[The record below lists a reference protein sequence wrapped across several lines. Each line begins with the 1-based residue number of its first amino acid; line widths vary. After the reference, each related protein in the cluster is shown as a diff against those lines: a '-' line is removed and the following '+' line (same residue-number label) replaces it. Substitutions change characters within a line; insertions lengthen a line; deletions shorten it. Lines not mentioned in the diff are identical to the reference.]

1 MRPVVRFSLSQS
13 VFMNLVFIVLMVVGG
28 YSLLSTPVENMP
40 PVDMGQVFIITTYY
54 GASGEDVESLVTSR
68 IEDSI
73 DGMENIEYIQSRSY
87 RNVSI
92 VEVKFLDDT
101 DYDALYD
108 ELRFRVIN
116 VRGDLPQYTD
126 EPVFFAIDTQVWMP
140 VIAVNITGDL
150 SNRSLSLLA
159 DELKLN
165 FMSVPGVR
173 DVQKLGEHE
182 PEFHVSL
189 DPERLRRYGVT
200 FAQAAAAVASANTK
214 IPTGKIESGQSEF
227 MVDSGVRMKRLS
239 DVQEIVVR
247 RDGDGNFV
255 RISDLMTDAR
265 LSHREPDILSSV
277 NGKNT
282 MSLLVHKE
290 ASGNS
295 IDIVSEVKRM
305 SGSFE
310 RSHAADAIELYL
322 TNDSSIEIHDS
333 IRTLGGSLALGM
345 VLVTLVLWYTLGLR
359 SAVLAAIGIPFSFL
373 CTLIFIKAAGQSINT
388 ISLFSFVLVS
398 GIIVDDA
405 TIILENVYRHLQ
417 MGKPLTESIVEGT
430 SEVMLPVI
438 TSALTTILAFLPMLM
453 MTGSTGDFFS
463 VIPITVS
470 FALFAS
476 LIEALLVL
484 PVHILDWGG
493 TKNIH
498 LVTDEE
504 ALGEHLSKGIFAP
517 AWRLYHRTLGVLL
530 ENKLKAM
537 AGLLIAFLV
546 SAAVLVLSITGAVP
560 LLKVSFFPGSY
571 FRYHVTLKMPPGTSV
586 ERTDE
591 VVRELSRYVEGFGK
605 REALAVLGAA
615 GFFESENYVRYRGHN
630 NGQLV
635 VTLPEESE
643 RAFPNNP
650 GNDPLVY
657 LDLVRKRLNDY
668 VAEEIASTGP
678 APEIQVFPEN
688 TGPPIGKPVN
698 VRVTGTS
705 ELSVGLASEAIL
717 EYLRGDPEFADLV
730 DLELDRAEPQN
741 VVRYAPRQES
751 AYEFGVQPSDITAI
765 VASALNGYRAG
776 TFRTEDDE
784 VDLVV
789 RLARPS
795 DEGNVRGAGIARP
808 EDLLRVPVVEHSSSP
823 LLLGQIVDMAYTT
836 EPSVRTRYNGK
847 PALTIS
853 ANIRTGSKLSAG
865 RVQMLV
871 SRFAESLP
879 EKYPGV
885 SVAYGGE
892 FETTRR
898 TYSSLSFAL
907 ITAVLFIYLVLATQF
922 KDYMQPLIII
932 TAILFAVIGVV
943 VGMFLTRSTFTIG
956 SFMAMVGL
964 AGVTVNDSIVLV
976 DFINVRR
983 RMGRTERQAVIEACS
998 IRMRPVIITTVTTI
1012 LGMLPM
1018 AIGIPRKSIAWSP
1031 MAMAFVSGLASATL
1045 LALLM
1050 VPVEY
1055 ELSEALRRRMRRL
1068 FRLKPEEPQQGQAA
1082 AD

>member
-1 MRPVVRFSLSQS
+1 MKPLVRFSLGQS

-40 PVDMGQVFIITTYY
+40 PIDMGQVFVITTYY
-54 GASGEDVESLVTSR
+54 GASGEDVESLVTSK
-68 IEDSI
+68 IEDSL
-73 DGMENIEYIQSRSY
+73 DGMENIEYVQSRSY

-92 VEVKFLDDT
+92 VEAKFLDDT

-108 ELRFRVIN
+108 ELRFRILN
-116 VRGDLPQYTD
+116 ARADLPQYTD
-126 EPVFFAIDTQVWMP
+126 EPIFFPINTQAWMP
-140 VIAVNITGDL
+140 VIVVNITGDL

-165 FMSVPGVR
+165 IMGVKGVR
-173 DVQKLGEHE
+173 DVQKVGEHA

-189 DPERLRRYGVT
+189 DPEKLRRYGVT
-200 FAQAAAAVASANTK
+200 FEQAARAVASANTK
-214 IPTGKIESGQSEF
+214 IPTGKLESGQSEF
-227 MVDSGVRMKRLS
+227 MVDSGVRMKRLA
-239 DVQEIVVR
+239 DVQDIIVR

-255 RISDLMTDAR
+255 RISDLTTDVR
-265 LSHREPDILSSV
+265 LSHREPDVISSV

-282 MSLLVHKE
+282 MSLMVRKE
-290 ASGNS
+290 DAGNS
-295 IDIVSEVKRM
+295 VDIVREVKRM
-305 SGSFE
+305 SESFG
-310 RSHAADAIELYL
+310 RSHEADAIRIYL
-322 TNDSSIEIHDS
+322 TNDSSIEIRDS

-345 VLVTLVLWYTLGLR
+345 ILVTLVLWYTLGLR

-405 TIILENVYRHLQ
+405 TIILENVYRHMQ
-417 MGKPLTESIVEGT
+417 MGRSLKDSIVEGT
-430 SEVMLPVI
+430 SEVMFPVI

-476 LIEALLVL
+476 LIEALLIL
-484 PVHILDWGG
+484 PVHIFDWG
-493 TKNIH
+493 TTTNIH
-498 LVTDEE
+498 MVSDEE
-504 ALGEHLSKGIFAP
+504 AIGEHLSKGIFAP
-517 AWRLYHRTLGVLL
+517 AWRLYSKVLGVLL

-537 AGLLIAFLV
+537 AGLLIAFILC
-546 SAAVLVLSITGAVP
+546 AGALALSVAGVVP

-571 FRYHVTLKMPPGTSV
+571 FRYHITLKLPPGTAV

-591 VVRELSRYVEGFGK
+591 VVRELSRYVQGFGDK
-605 REALAVLGAA
+605 EAMAVLGTA
-615 GFFESENYVRYRGHN
+615 GFFETENYVRIRGHN

-635 VTLPEESE
+635 VTLPEESA
-643 RAFPNNP
+643 RAFPDNP
-650 GNDPLVY
+650 GNDPLIY
-657 LDLVRKRLNDY
+657 LDLVRQRLNDY
-668 VAEEIASTGP
+668 VRQNIAPKGP
-678 APEIQVFPEN
+678 SPEIQVFPEN
-688 TGPPIGKPVN
+688 TGPPVGKPVN
-698 VRVTGTS
+698 IRVTGS
-705 ELSVGLASEAIL
+705 AELAVGMASEAIM
-717 EYLRGDPEFADLV
+717 EYLRSDPEFADLV
-730 DLELDRAEPQN
+730 DLELDRAEEQN
-741 VVRYAPRQES
+741 VVRYEPSQES
-751 AYEFGVQPSDITAI
+751 AYEFGVQPADITAI

-776 TFRTEDDE
+776 TFRTEDEE

-789 RLARPS
+789 RLARPA
-795 DEGNVRGAGIARP
+795 DEGNAAGVGISRP
-808 EDLLRVPVVEHSSSP
+808 EDLLRVPVVEHSTSP
-823 LLLGQIVDMAYTT
+823 LMLGQLVEMTYAT

-853 ANIRTGSKLSAG
+853 ANIKSGSKLSSG
-865 RVQMLV
+865 RVQVLV

-907 ITAVLFIYLVLATQF
+907 IVAVLFIYLVLATQLW
-922 KDYMQPLIII
+922 DYLQPLIII
-932 TAILFAVIGVV
+932 TAILFAIIGVV
-943 VGMFLTRSTFTIG
+943 VGMFVTRSTFTIG

-964 AGVTVNDSIVLV
+964 AGVTVNDSIVLM

-983 RMGRTERQAVIEACS
+983 RLGRTERQAVIEACS
-998 IRMRPVIITTVTTI
+998 IRMRPVIITTVTTV

-1031 MAMAFVSGLASATL
+1031 MAMAFVSGLACATM

-1055 ELSEALRRRMRRL
+1055 ELSEALRRRARRL
-1068 FRLKPEEPQQGQAA
+1068 FKLKDKEPAE
-1082 AD
+1082 